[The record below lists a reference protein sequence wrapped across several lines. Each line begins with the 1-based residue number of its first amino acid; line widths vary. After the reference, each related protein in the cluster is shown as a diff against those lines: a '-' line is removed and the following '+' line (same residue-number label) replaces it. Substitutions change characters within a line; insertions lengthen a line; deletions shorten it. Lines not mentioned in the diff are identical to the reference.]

1 MTDMTSKLLSRDLL
15 RFRRGKVSGKLSDLV
30 FEGVT
35 VLFLIL
41 VCVVSL
47 YPMIFVVSASISDP
61 YMVGTGRMLL
71 FPVGITWE
79 GYKTLLA
86 YKDLWVGYGNTIFY
100 TLFGTVCDL
109 MVTLPCAYSLSRKD
123 FAPRNKVMLF
133 FMFTMFF
140 SGGMIPSYLNVL
152 SLGLVDTRAFI
163 LIHGMVS
170 VHNLIVCRTFFANTI
185 PWEMQEAA
193 KLDGASD
200 FGIFTKVILPLSKP
214 ILVVMSLY
222 YGVGHWNSYFTEMIY
237 LKDRA
242 KFPLQLI
249 LKEIL
254 ADAKLS
260 ANALAD
266 MSEMEDVLAMMKQQ
280 DTANLL
286 KYGVIVAATLPMMLI
301 YPLLQKYFE
310 KGVMI
315 GSVKG

>member
-1 MTDMTSKLLSRDLL
+1 MTPKSIGKDLL
-15 RFRRGKVSGKLSDLV
+15 RYRRGKVSGKMSDLV
-30 FEGVT
+30 FG
-35 VLFLIL
+35 LANNLLLII
-41 VCVVSL
+41 VCVVCI
-47 YPMIFVVSASISDP
+47 YPMIFVLSASISDP
-61 YMVGTGRMLL
+61 NMVGTGQMLL
-71 FPVGITWE
+71 FPVGVTWE
-79 GYKTLLA
+79 GYKTLLS
-86 YKDLWVGYGNTIFY
+86 YKDLWIGYGNTIFY
-100 TLFGTVCDL
+100 TLFGTICDL
-109 MVTLPCAYSLSRKD
+109 LVTLPCAYALSRKD
-123 FAPRNKVMLF
+123 FNPRNKVMVF

-140 SGGMIPSYLNVL
+140 GGGMIPSYLNVL
-152 SLGLVDTRAFI
+152 SLGLVNTRSYI
-163 LIHGMVS
+163 LIHGVVN

-193 KLDGASD
+193 KLDGATD
-200 FGIFTKVILPLSKP
+200 MGIFTRVILPLSKP
-214 ILVVMSLY
+214 IIVVMALY

-266 MSEMEDVLAMMKQQ
+266 ISEMEDVLAMLQQQ

-301 YPLLQKYFE
+301 YPHLQKYFE